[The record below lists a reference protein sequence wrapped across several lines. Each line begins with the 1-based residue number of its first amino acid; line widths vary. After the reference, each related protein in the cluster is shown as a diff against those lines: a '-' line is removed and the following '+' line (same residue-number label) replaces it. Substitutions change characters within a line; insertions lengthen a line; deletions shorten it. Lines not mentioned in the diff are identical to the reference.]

1 MADTRIVVVGARGA
15 GKQAL
20 LDGLCGHL
28 GGTAMDEASAQVTLP
43 GGEALQVRC
52 LAGAITPTSLAGA
65 DGVLALVDAAADD
78 AQAQLQACMALLSG
92 PAAALPAV
100 LGISRVDLHPDWDMA
115 ATMAALAQAGHA
127 LPVVPFDA
135 RDPAQ
140 GLMLLDVLV
149 SQIETDGLVPGTP

>member
-1 MADTRIVVVGARGA
+1 MTETRIVVVGERGS

-20 LDGLCGHL
+20 LDGLCGQA
-28 GGTAMDEASAQVTLP
+28 GGAALDANTAEVVLA
-43 GGEALQVRC
+43 GGDRLHVRC
-52 LAGAITPTSLAGA
+52 LASVPDATALEGV
-65 DGVLALVDAAADD
+65 DGLIALVDAAAVE
-78 AQAQLQACMALLSG
+78 AEAQLAICMTLLAG

-115 ATMAALAQAGHA
+115 ATLATLARAGHA

-149 SQIETDGLVPGTP
+149 SQIETDGLVTGAR

>member
-1 MADTRIVVVGARGA
+1 MTETRIVVIGARGA

-20 LDGLCGHL
+20 LDGLCGRL
-28 GGTAMDEASAQVTLP
+28 GGRAIDAASAQVTLP
-43 GGEALQVRC
+43 GGETLQVRC
-52 LAGAITPTSLAGA
+52 LAEAIVATSLAGA
-65 DGVLALVDAAADD
+65 DGLLALVDAAADD

-115 ATMAALAQAGHA
+115 ATLAALTQAGHA

-149 SQIETDGLVPGTP
+149 SQIETDGLIARAP

>member
-1 MADTRIVVVGARGA
+1 MTETRIVVIGARGA

-20 LDGLCGHL
+20 LDGLCGRL
-28 GGTAMDEASAQVTLP
+28 GGSAIDAASAQVTLP
-43 GGEALQVRC
+43 GGETLQVRC
-52 LAGAITPTSLAGA
+52 LAEAIAPTSMAGV
-65 DGVLALVDAAADD
+65 DGLLALVDAAADD

-115 ATMAALAQAGHA
+115 ATLAALTQAGHA

-149 SQIETDGLVPGTP
+149 SQIETDGLIARAP